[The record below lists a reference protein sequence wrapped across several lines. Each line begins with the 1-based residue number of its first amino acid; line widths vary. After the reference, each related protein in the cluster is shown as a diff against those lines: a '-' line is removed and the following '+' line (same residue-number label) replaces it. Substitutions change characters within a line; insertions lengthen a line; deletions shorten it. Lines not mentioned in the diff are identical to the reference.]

1 MASSNNAPYGYI
13 IPSTATYTPANPTA
27 PASTSAYK
35 MQGLSM
41 LITPVTP
48 TGKVVANIGA
58 TLVVTATTVGV
69 GINMQLWY
77 GPVISGVAPP
87 ANAAAIPTGAV
98 QLGPTTTYETGVT
111 LTTAADQLFPIDLM
125 GLATGLIPGQQYW
138 FDIAAES
145 ITTASACQLTQINGV
160 LFELG

>member
-1 MASSNNAPYGYI
+1 MPNAAGYGYI
-13 IPSTATYTPANPTA
+13 IPAAAVYTPASPVA

-41 LITPVTP
+41 LLTPLTP
-48 TGKVVANIGA
+48 SPKILANITA
-58 TLVVTATTVGV
+58 TLVSTATTVGI

-87 ANAAAIPTGAV
+87 ANAAAIPTGAM
-98 QLGPTTTYETGVT
+98 QLGTTCTYETGNT
-111 LTTAADQLFPIDLM
+111 LTTAADQFVPIDLC
-125 GLATGLIPGQQYW
+125 GLAIGLTPGQQYW

-145 ITTASACQLTQINGV
+145 ITTASACQLTQVNGV
-160 LFELG
+160 LVEIG

>member
-1 MASSNNAPYGYI
+1 MSQTQTPFGYV
-13 IPSTATYTPANPTA
+13 IPSSAAYSPANPIA

-48 TGKVVANIGA
+48 TGKIIANIGA
-58 TLVVTATTVGV
+58 TLVVTAATVGI
-69 GINMQLWY
+69 GINLQLWY
-77 GPVISGVAPP
+77 GPVVSGVAPP
-87 ANAAAIPTGAV
+87 ANAAAIPAGAL

-111 LTTAADQLFPIDLM
+111 LTTSADQFFPIDLM
-125 GLATGLIPGQQYW
+125 GLATGLTPGQQYW

-145 ITTASACQLTQINGV
+145 ITTVSACQLTQVNGV